1 MHQTIR
7 QNVMTQDFSTAPRY
21 RGKKITLGM
30 AAVFMVLAV
39 VGPISA
45 QTFRGAILGT
55 VTDPNGAVVP
65 EATVTAKNVATGIE
79 RSTVTDEFGN
89 YSLPELQTG
98 TYEVTVQKS
107 GFQISK
113 VTGAVVEVS
122 AEKRVDVVMAVA
134 GSGGTGGVAF
144 RHQVRTTTQTLGGT
158 ISTRPGADLPIN
170 GRDFTK
176 FLGMVPGATRGPSRA
191 TDLPGSF

>member
-1 MHQTIR
+1 MLITTA
-7 QNVMTQDFSTAPRY
+7 NVPLASPTGSNAPR
-21 RGKKITLGM
+21 RFIALSFTAFVLMMTM
-30 AAVFMVLAV
+30 ASHS
-39 VGPISA
+39 SA
-45 QTFRGAILGT
+45 QTFRGTILGT

-65 EATVTAKNVATGIE
+65 EATVTARNTATGIE

-98 TYEVTVQKS
+98 TYEVAVEKS

-134 GSGGTGGVAF
+134 GSEAIVVIAPST
-144 RHQVRTTTQTLGGT
+144 QVETTT
-158 ISTRPGADLPIN
+158 N
-170 GRDFTK
+170 
-176 FLGMVPGATRGPSRA
+176 
-191 TDLPGSF
+191 